1 MNWAL
6 SAHASFSLK
15 MPAFQHEG
23 EKCHCSVQALREK
36 RVAEQPGKKKRKRV
50 DEDEDASTADEMSD
64 SDDAVGMFPAIFTPA
79 RLTPAPR
86 ALCTSFCGTTAFSH
100 SCSLPSSV

>member
-1 MNWAL
+1 MKWAL
-6 SAHASFSLK
+6 FAHASFSIK
-15 MPAFQHEG
+15 MPALQDEG
-23 EKCHCSVQALREK
+23 DKCHCSVQALREK

-50 DEDEDASTADEMSD
+50 DEDEDASTADEMSN

-79 RLTPAPR
+79 HLTPAPR
-86 ALCTSFCGTTAFSH
+86 AMCTSFCGTTAFTH